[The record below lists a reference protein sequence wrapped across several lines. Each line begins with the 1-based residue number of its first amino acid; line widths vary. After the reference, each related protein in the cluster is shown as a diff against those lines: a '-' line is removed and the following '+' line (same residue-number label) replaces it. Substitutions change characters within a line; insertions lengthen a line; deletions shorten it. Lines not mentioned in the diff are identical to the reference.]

1 MRRYLFIIIFLLCC
15 SCGTEYYD
23 VDTEE
28 VTSPEETRNVIPRQG
43 TLLELDVTYKFDYY
57 TRFQPGRDFRVYRY
71 RVLIDG
77 WEYSTGVVESE
88 GRKASIPIMANDTH
102 APVSV
107 VVEGAKA
114 MDYSDYPKS
123 WDTWHELYR
132 GTQEGLPDTE
142 SPEFSGLCGSRLLL
156 VTNGKTIRFDIE
168 ESGSG
173 IAFKRLMSGLG
184 RVSVPATIDSFID
197 FWEFPWPI
205 AQTVPAN
212 QDTSV
217 SDWKAGNLYLLDGGR
232 LCISLRDKKNQFC
245 YPTFLGRVVKED
257 LEALKALYPGRQR
270 QEQMEVAMYLE

>member
-1 MRRYLFIIIFLLCC
+1 MRRYLFIITLLLCC

-28 VTSPEETRNVIPRQG
+28 VTPAEETGNVIPQRG
-43 TLLELDVTYKFDYY
+43 TLLSLDVTYKFDYY
-57 TRFQPGRDFRVYRY
+57 TRFQPGRNFRVYSY

-88 GRKASIPIMANDTH
+88 GHKTSIPIMANDTH

-142 SPEFSGLCGSRLLL
+142 SPEFSGLGGSRLLL

-184 RVSVPATIDSFID
+184 RVATQATVDSFID
-197 FWEFPWPI
+197 FWEFPGQI

-212 QDTSV
+212 QDTSG
-217 SDWKAGNLYLLDGGR
+217 SDWKAGNLYLYEGR

-257 LEALKALYPGRQR
+257 LETLKALYPGHQR
-270 QEQMEVAMYLE
+270 QEQAEVTVCLE